1 MISEKDFGTFITK
14 KRKELNLSQVAL
26 AEKLYVDPKTLS
38 KWENGSCY
46 PDLKSIYTMFKLFN
60 VSLDG
65 LIDDS
70 IEKEIIRNK
79 DISIFDKTVFWVTIM
94 MTLIVLVFKIIYF
107 YNIQIT
113 TSVYLLS
120 GLFILN
126 LASVVLISLE
136 NRKRI
141 NKIIFIVA
149 KIIYILSAV
158 LLYLL

>member
-79 DISIFDKTVFWVTIM
+79 DISIFDKSIFWATVLM
-94 MTLIVLVFKIIYF
+94 SSLLILFKNFYF
-107 YNIQIT
+107 YNIQIVANV
-113 TSVYLLS
+113 SLLS

-141 NKIIFIVA
+141 SKNVFIVA